1 MRVNFLVRLL
11 IETGTAS
18 TRTATEAERPMKPTT
33 TWILIADGAR
43 ARIFANHGPGKGI
56 EAVKGAEFSA
66 DHRPDHEIVR
76 DRSGRTFESVGATR
90 HAIEPRQDPHRELKR
105 SFSERLAAL
114 LEEELAAKAYD
125 RVVLVAPPTTLGD
138 LRAALPAAVREAV
151 SAELDKDLTKTPVAE
166 LPRHLGAVL
175 AV

>member
-1 MRVNFLVRLL
+1 
-11 IETGTAS
+11 
-18 TRTATEAERPMKPTT
+18 
-33 TWILIADGAR
+33 
-43 ARIFANHGPGKGI
+43 
-56 EAVKGAEFSA
+56 
-66 DHRPDHEIVR
+66 
-76 DRSGRTFESVGATR
+76 
-90 HAIEPRQDPHRELKR
+90 LKR